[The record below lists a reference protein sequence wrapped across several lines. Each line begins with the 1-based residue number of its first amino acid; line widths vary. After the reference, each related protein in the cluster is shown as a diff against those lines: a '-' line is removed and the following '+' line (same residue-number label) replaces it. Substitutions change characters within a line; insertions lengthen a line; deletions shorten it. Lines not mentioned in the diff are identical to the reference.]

1 MKQTKHLPFTILLLA
16 TWLLLAACG
25 TASQPST
32 TVPVP
37 STLVPVPAIPSPQPT
52 DQRRSPNI
60 EAPANPSVQEP
71 TAASPVPSETPIDEV
86 QGLDDARVEDLLSQ
100 MTLAEK
106 IGQMTQVESDSIT
119 PDEVTDY
126 AIGSVLTGGSGAA
139 RPNTPEG
146 WLMRSAAYQQ
156 AALATRLA
164 MPLIYGV
171 DAVHGLG
178 GLVGATLFPQ
188 NIGLGAAN
196 DPDLMQ
202 RIGRATAEETAATGV
217 RWNFAPVVAVPQ
229 DIRWGRT
236 YESYG
241 EDPALVSALAA
252 PYIDGL
258 QSAGGSLAFD
268 DASTVLA
275 TPKHF
280 LADGGTAWGTSTTV
294 NMGHAY
300 QLDQG
305 DAQIDAATLRAV
317 HLPPYQ
323 AAIDAGA
330 QSIMVSFSSWNG
342 EKMHGN
348 RALLTDVLKGELG
361 FDGFV
366 VSDWQGID
374 QIPGKYYSDVVTAIN
389 AGIDMVMVPYDYVA
403 FINTLTQA
411 VEAGDVPI
419 ERIDDAVRR
428 ILRVKLELGLFDQP
442 AAEPAGLKT
451 IGTEAHRQLARE
463 AVQKSLVLLKNDGKV
478 LPLAKDAPLILVAG
492 QSADDIGRQAG
503 GWTIEWQGKE
513 GDITEG
519 TTILAGIKQTVAADT
534 QVVYNR
540 FGKFDRI
547 KDKAD
552 VGIAVVGEL
561 PYAEGVGD
569 SADLTLSDADVAAI
583 QGLRQHADQVVV
595 VLVSGRPLDIADHLD
610 QADVWVAA
618 WLPGTEGQ
626 GVADGL
632 FGDSPFTGKL
642 PFTWQRAA
650 AQLPFDFA
658 ALPADGPGAPLFPVG
673 FGLSIEQ

>member
-1 MKQTKHLPFTILLLA
+1 MP
-16 TWLLLAACG
+16 G
-25 TASQPST
+25 
-32 TVPVP
+32 
-37 STLVPVPAIPSPQPT
+37 
-52 DQRRSPNI
+52 
-60 EAPANPSVQEP
+60 VQEP
-71 TAASPVPSETPIDEV
+71 TAASPAPSGTPIDEM
-86 QGLDDARVEDLLSQ
+86 QGLVDARVDELLSQ

-119 PDEVTDY
+119 PDEVTAY

-146 WLMRSAAYQQ
+146 WLKRSAAYQQ

-164 MPLIYGV
+164 IPLIYGV

-178 GLVGATLFPQ
+178 GLDGATLFPQ

-196 DPDLMQ
+196 DPELMQ

-217 RWNFAPVVAVPQ
+217 RWNFAPVVAVVQ

-241 EDPALVSALAA
+241 EDPALVSALAV
-252 PYIDGL
+252 PYIDGM
-258 QSAGGSLAFD
+258 QSAGGSRAFD
-268 DASTVLA
+268 DASTILA

-305 DAQIDAATLRAV
+305 DAQIDEATLRAV
-317 HLPPYQ
+317 HLAPYQ

-348 RALLTDVLKGELG
+348 RALLTDVLKGDLG

-403 FINTLTQA
+403 FIDTLTQA

-442 AAEPAGLKT
+442 PAEPAGLKA

-519 TTILAGIKQTVAADT
+519 TTILAGIKQAVAKDT
-534 QVVYNR
+534 QVVYDR
-540 FGKFDRI
+540 SGKFNRI
-547 KDKAD
+547 KDKAE

-569 SADLTLSDADVAAI
+569 AADLTLSDADVAAI

-595 VLVSGRPLDIADHLD
+595 VLVSGRPLDIADYLD
-610 QADVWVAA
+610 QADAWVAA

-642 PFTWQRAA
+642 PFTWQRTV
-650 AQLPFDFA
+650 AQLPFDFT
-658 ALPADGPGAPLFPVG
+658 ALPADGPAAPLFPAG

>member
-1 MKQTKHLPFTILLLA
+1 M
-16 TWLLLAACG
+16 
-25 TASQPST
+25 
-32 TVPVP
+32 
-37 STLVPVPAIPSPQPT
+37 
-52 DQRRSPNI
+52 
-60 EAPANPSVQEP
+60 
-71 TAASPVPSETPIDEV
+71 
-86 QGLDDARVEDLLSQ
+86 
-100 MTLAEK
+100 
-106 IGQMTQVESDSIT
+106 
-119 PDEVTDY
+119 
-126 AIGSVLTGGSGAA
+126 
-139 RPNTPEG
+139 
-146 WLMRSAAYQQ
+146 
-156 AALATRLA
+156 
-164 MPLIYGV
+164 
-171 DAVHGLG
+171 
-178 GLVGATLFPQ
+178 
-188 NIGLGAAN
+188 
-196 DPDLMQ
+196 
-202 RIGRATAEETAATGV
+202 
-217 RWNFAPVVAVPQ
+217 
-229 DIRWGRT
+229 
-236 YESYG
+236 
-241 EDPALVSALAA
+241 VSALAA

-411 VEAGDVPI
+411 VEAGNVPI

-451 IGTEAHRQLARE
+451 IGTEAHRKLARE

-519 TTILAGIKQTVAADT
+519 TTKI
-534 QVVYNR
+534 
-540 FGKFDRI
+540 
-547 KDKAD
+547 
-552 VGIAVVGEL
+552 
-561 PYAEGVGD
+561 
-569 SADLTLSDADVAAI
+569 
-583 QGLRQHADQVVV
+583 
-595 VLVSGRPLDIADHLD
+595 GRAH
-610 QADVWVAA
+610 V
-618 WLPGTEGQ
+618 
-626 GVADGL
+626 
-632 FGDSPFTGKL
+632 
-642 PFTWQRAA
+642 
-650 AQLPFDFA
+650 
-658 ALPADGPGAPLFPVG
+658 
-673 FGLSIEQ
+673 